1 MHLCRFWNPGRLTLG
16 YSNANH
22 FMPKKILITGGAG
35 FAGSSLAI
43 KIKKEYPHYSISC
56 MDNLKRRGS
65 ELNISRLA
73 AHDIKFIHG
82 DIRNKEDFYPFE
94 AGLDTLIEA
103 SAEPSVL
110 AGLNGPPE
118 YLINTNLIGTINC
131 LYFAAKLKSDFIFL
145 STSRV
150 YPIGQIDKISYTEK
164 ENRFEISEKQELNG
178 VSKEGIA
185 ESFSIEGFRSL
196 YGATKLSSEF
206 LIREFNQFY
215 NIRTVINRCGVLTG
229 PWQMG
234 KADQGVIVLWV
245 ACHYWNKELSYFGY
259 GGKGKQVR
267 DILHVDDL
275 FKLIDFQIHNM
286 EKINGQVFNV
296 GGGPEISVSLKELT
310 AVCQKVTGNEV
321 EIREVT
327 EERQADI
334 RIYITDNTLVKA
346 ATGWHPVTGVEDIV
360 RDVYDWIRDNDQLL
374 RPILAG

>member
-1 MHLCRFWNPGRLTLG
+1 MSR
-16 YSNANH
+16 
-22 FMPKKILITGGAG
+22 KILITGGAG
-35 FAGSSLAI
+35 FVGSSLAI

-73 AHDIKFIHG
+73 VHDIKFIHG

-94 AGLDTLIEA
+94 TGLDTLIET

-110 AGLNGPPE
+110 AGLNSPPE
-118 YLINTNLIGTINC
+118 YLINTNLAGTINC

-150 YPIGQIDKISYTEK
+150 YPIGQIEKILYTEK
-164 ENRFEISEKQELNG
+164 ENRFEMSEKQELTG

-185 ESFSIEGFRSL
+185 ESFSMEGYRSL

-215 NIRTVINRCGVLTG
+215 NIRTVINRCGVLAG

-234 KADQGVIVLWV
+234 KVDQGVIVLWV
-245 ACHYWNKELSYFGY
+245 ACHYWKKDLSYFGY

-267 DILHVDDL
+267 DILHVNDL
-275 FKLIDFQIHNM
+275 YKLIDFQIHNM
-286 EKINGQVFNV
+286 EKVNGQVFNV
-296 GGGPEISVSLKELT
+296 GGGPGISISLKELT
-310 AVCQKVTGNEV
+310 TVCQKVTGNQV
-321 EIREVT
+321 KIMEVT

-334 RIYITDNTLVKA
+334 RIYTTDNSLVKSV
-346 ATGWHPVTGVEDIV
+346 TGWHPVTGVEDIV
-360 RDVYDWIRDNDQLL
+360 RDIYHWIRDNDQLL
-374 RPILAG
+374 KPILTG